1 MLVTATS
8 RDVKAPGLSARHSRL
23 CTPRRQHRRSPR
35 RRHSSDCLAGRADR
49 AARIAGICDTLAARI
64 SEAQREGWLDEIE
77 RLKISLA
84 SADDKL
90 AQINGRTVPSLSATA
105 RQPCRKHTPIR
116 TSSAGGTG
124 RRDGTDDP
132 IAGPAVRMPLDGQ
145 LTGAFSPPVVR

>member
-84 SADDKL
+84 GADDKL
-90 AQINGRTVPSLSATA
+90 AQIRGAPCPAC
-105 RQPCRKHTPIR
+105 QPRHASRAEKHTPLR